1 MALRANRSRRGTDRV
16 EDLVAWALLVAA
28 LLTVLFGCGLGFRV
42 RDQVA
47 EQGRAQARERT
58 PATATLV
65 ADAPTIGSAYATEA
79 SVGAAAT
86 WPDRWGKPRTGI
98 VTAPQGLEAG
108 ETVPIW
114 IDASGAPVPPPT
126 SARDALA
133 IGVLTAAVAITAS
146 LALLACLWVV
156 LRRVTLAYN
165 CAAWE
170 REWREVAP
178 IWSSGGG
185 KRG

>member
-1 MALRANRSRRGTDRV
+1 MALRASRFGRGTDRV
-16 EDLVAWALLVAA
+16 EDLAAWALLVAA
-28 LLTVLFGCGLGFRV
+28 LLTILCGCGLGFRIH
-42 RDQVA
+42 DEVA

-58 PATATLV
+58 PATATLL
-65 ADAPTIGSAYATEA
+65 ADAPTIGSAYATDA

-86 WPDRWGKPRTGI
+86 WLDRWGKPRTGV

-108 ETVPIW
+108 KTVPIW
-114 IDASGAPVPPPT
+114 IDASGAPASPPT
-126 SARDALA
+126 TARDALA
-133 IGVLTAAVAITAS
+133 IGGLTAAVVIGAC
-146 LALLACLWVV
+146 LGLLACLWVI

-165 CAAWE
+165 CAGWE

-178 IWSSGGG
+178 IWSPGEG

>member
-1 MALRANRSRRGTDRV
+1 MALRASRSGRGTDRV

-28 LLTVLFGCGLGFRV
+28 LLTIHFGCGLGFRV
-42 RDQVA
+42 HDQVA
-47 EQGRAQARERT
+47 EQAQAQARERT
-58 PATATLV
+58 PATATLL

-79 SVGAAAT
+79 SVGAVAT
-86 WPDRWGKPRTGI
+86 WLDRWGTPRTGI

-114 IDASGAPVPPPT
+114 IDGSGAPVPRPT
-126 SARDALA
+126 SAGDALA
-133 IGVLTAAVAITAS
+133 VGALTAAVVIG
-146 LALLACLWVV
+146 ACLCLLVFLWVI

-165 CAAWE
+165 CAGWE

-178 IWSSGGG
+178 IWSPGEG